1 MNQDLLAHIK
11 QYGSAYNTEDSS
23 LFFYALTRMQQFKTF
38 IEFGT
43 GLGCTSFA
51 VAYAMKENKFGK
63 CITFDN
69 GSEYEEI
76 ENVSY
81 KKWINSFAS
90 KIEIEK
96 YFTLKQRNID
106 FQSVLIDNVDCVFS
120 DFDRSEDNINKL
132 MSWALYSMNDYS
144 SIFIDGLY
152 NYKEG
157 FYYTKLLVSMLNENT
172 IPNSL
177 TFTEKQKMYAKKFVE
192 DHSFSL
198 TTIRKHDKNNIGQD
212 SMCWIKIESN
222 NI

>member
-1 MNQDLLAHIK
+1 MNLELLKYIK
-11 QYGSAYNTEDSS
+11 HNGIAYNTEDSS